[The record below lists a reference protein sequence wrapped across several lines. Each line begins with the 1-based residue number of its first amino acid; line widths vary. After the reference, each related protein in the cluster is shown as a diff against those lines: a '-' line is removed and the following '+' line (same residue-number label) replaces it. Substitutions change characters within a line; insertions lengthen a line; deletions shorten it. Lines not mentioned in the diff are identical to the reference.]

1 MSDLRFSVEHIGL
14 PALDPVALRDWYVRV
29 LGAREVFCD
38 GKTPPTFFLQL
49 PGGPMLE
56 IGATGFQRAET
67 GDNRLAGFRHLA
79 LRVESIAVARAALE
93 GRGVKFTEPVKPAG
107 GGGHVLFFA
116 DAEGNLL
123 HLVERPQAS
132 ALH

>member
-1 MSDLRFSVEHIGL
+1 MRELKFSVEHIGL
-14 PALDPVALRDWYVRV
+14 PALDPVGLRDWYVRV

-56 IGATGFQRAET
+56 IGGTALHRAET
-67 GDNRLAGFRHLA
+67 ADNRLAGFRHLA
-79 LRVESIAVARAALE
+79 LRVESIGAARAALE
-93 GRGVKFTEPVKPAG
+93 QRGVSFTEPVKPAG
-107 GGGHVLFFA
+107 GGGQVLFFA

-123 HLVERPQAS
+123 HLVERPPAS